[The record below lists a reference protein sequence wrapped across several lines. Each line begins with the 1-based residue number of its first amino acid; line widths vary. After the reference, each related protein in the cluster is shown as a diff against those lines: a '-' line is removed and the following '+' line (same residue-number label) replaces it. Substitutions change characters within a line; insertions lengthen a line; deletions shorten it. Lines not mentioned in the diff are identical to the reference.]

1 MLSRPLLQS
10 IPAQFH
16 KLYSR
21 SWIRKNPA
29 DSKTYQL
36 SPRSFENPTS
46 WITRRLLL
54 ACVTRG
60 KIVGMASQP
69 MGTNWQALIIVLYVY
84 VISTVLLIIFVIS
97 RTGWRFSLRG
107 WLITMTV
114 LAPPLWLLVYVAKSL
129 LSAH

>member
-1 MLSRPLLQS
+1 
-10 IPAQFH
+10 
-16 KLYSR
+16 
-21 SWIRKNPA
+21 
-29 DSKTYQL
+29 
-36 SPRSFENPTS
+36 
-46 WITRRLLL
+46 
-54 ACVTRG
+54 
-60 KIVGMASQP
+60 MASQP